1 MSIIDSYDHA
11 HVAQFFDLPIYWVL
25 EETTQADL
33 TGRDEPLNMNYLCIG
48 GGGGEHP
55 ALVVN
60 NDEVVFRLLKELDT
74 EENSDL
80 SRLIDDLYHKYD
92 YGRSIID
99 QNDWPLE
106 SFIRIADKFNKS
118 KIQLTDK
125 IIYAIALFIIYEM
138 PLEYC
143 LKDSK
148 LVEASKMILNGVPLS
163 NDISACWDAINGVLE
178 CQKVGRLTRNG
189 NVIWGYGLND
199 WRNEFLKK
207 DNT

>member
-60 NDEVVFRLLKELDT
+60 NDAVVSRLLNEINLGT
-74 EENSDL
+74 GGNSD
-80 SRLIDDLYHKYD
+80 RP
-92 YGRSIID
+92 IID